1 MHMIT
6 ERSNPET
13 RSANAQNNTD
23 IGNWCLDMVNNRL
36 YWSDETYRIFGISKK
51 DFLPYYGTFYNTIH
65 PEDRAAWMAHHDL
78 FLKGG
83 IPMDMEHRIVLPT
96 GEIRYVHEMGKRIV
110 DNNNRLIWLSG
121 TVEDI
126 TGRKTMPEEVENLE
140 PVAKQTSSPVIVTD
154 AEGDITWVNNAFE
167 RTFEYDLREVVG
179 KKPGAALQGPETDL
193 ATLRYLCSKIE
204 KREPFE
210 IELLKYSK
218 SGRRYWMLVKGH
230 PIFDKTGNCTS
241 FFTVQHHITEKKLAQ
256 EEIQTSTEYRHLFH
270 QNPVPMWIFDYE
282 TLYFIE
288 VNDAAVRQYG
298 YSVAEFRQMR
308 ITDVRPDFHIEKK
321 VVKMRLLPEKIKT
334 HLIWTHIKKGGESI
348 FVTITAHNIDY
359 RGRKAVLVLAND
371 VTETILAQ
379 KKVHEELILD
389 QRASMEAAIETSRI
403 PTSAKL
409 YISSINDRYRK
420 VHRLLP
426 QSVSLVSNALAE
438 TRKLFK
444 TLAAPVMKDLDLYS
458 AVETLV
464 DQLTAA
470 SPMTILFD
478 TEMFYE
484 DGLTKKVKT
493 NVFRII
499 QEQLTDTANHAASE
513 VYISLHRTCQKVYLV
528 IYDNGQ
534 GADMSQKR
542 NGFDTT
548 NTAKRADKKDV
559 QVTITSEPGMGCRLQ
574 AEFAIA

>member
-6 ERSNPET
+6 ERP
-13 RSANAQNNTD
+13 D

-51 DFLPYYGTFYNTIH
+51 NFLPYYGTFYNTIH
-65 PEDRAAWMAHHDL
+65 PDDRAAWAAHRDL
-78 FLKGG
+78 FIKGG

-96 GEIRYVHEMGKRIV
+96 GEIRYVHELGRRIV
-110 DNNNRLIWLSG
+110 DSNNRLIWLSG
-121 TVEDI
+121 TVQDI
-126 TGRKTMPEEVENLE
+126 TGSKTMPEALEKLE
-140 PVAKQTSSPVIVTD
+140 PVAKQTSGPVILTD
-154 AEGDITWVNNAFE
+154 AEGNITWVNNTFE

-179 KKPGAALQGPETDL
+179 NKPGTILQGPETDPE
-193 ATLRYLCSKIE
+193 ALRYLRGKIE
-204 KREPFE
+204 MKEPFE
-210 IELLKYSK
+210 VELLKYSK
-218 SGRRYWMLVKGH
+218 NGRRYWMLAKGQ

-241 FFTVQHHITEKKLAQ
+241 FFIVQHHITEKKLAQ
-256 EEIQTSTEYRHLFH
+256 EEIQTSGEYHRLFH

-288 VNDAAVRQYG
+288 VNAAAVRQYG

-308 ITDVRPDFHIEKK
+308 ITDIRPDFHIEKK

-334 HLIWTHIKKGGESI
+334 HFVWTHIKKSGESI
-348 FVTITAHNIDY
+348 FVAVTSHNIDY

-371 VTETILAQ
+371 VSETILAQ

-389 QRASMEAAIETSRI
+389 
-403 PTSAKL
+403 
-409 YISSINDRYRK
+409 RK
-420 VHRLLP
+420 VPRLLP
-426 QSVSLVSNALAE
+426 KSDSVVSDVLAE
-438 TRKLFK
+438 MRKLFK
-444 TLAAPVMKDLDLYS
+444 TLATPVRRDLHLYS

-484 DGLTKKVKT
+484 DGLTKTVKT

-499 QEQLTDTANHAASE
+499 QEQLKNTVDHAASE
-513 VYISLHRTCQKVYLV
+513 VYVSLHRTCQKVYLV

-534 GADMSQKR
+534 GVDTSQK
-542 NGFDTT
+542 GKDFDIT
-548 NTAKRADKKDV
+548 NTAKRVDKNNV
-559 QVTITSEPGMGCRLQ
+559 QVVITSEPGMGCRLQ